1 MRCVHMLTAAYVSR
15 TRAGKFQR
23 WWPLPRATS
32 PPPPP
37 PAAVFK
43 GCAAAAL
50 LPPLRLPPR
59 PYSFGEVAGERWLTL
74 LPKKWRGQQIYSW
87 RYDPREV
94 MAFAAAPERDQ
105 RRANA
110 VRMEVDA

>member
-1 MRCVHMLTAAYVSR
+1 MSLALAQASSSAGGRCHGRRRRHRRLRPPSSR
-15 TRAGKFQR
+15 GA
-23 WWPLPRATS
+23 PLPLS
-32 PPPPP
+32 FP
-37 PAAVFK
+37 
-43 GCAAAAL
+43 L
-50 LPPLRLPPR
+50 LVCPR

-94 MAFAAAPERDQ
+94 MASAAAPERDQ

-110 VRMEVDA
+110 LRMEVDA